1 MRVLR
6 RLLTWRVLGGG
17 DTAAEKVCVL
27 LYLCST
33 DDLQHPVR
41 FEEGNM
47 YYVSS
52 WSEDMHKA
60 LQFLVRFVRHTPTAE
75 TTNTLLTC
83 ACQRGRG

>member
-1 MRVLR
+1 MFADMAHV
-6 RLLTWRVLGGG
+6 WGGG
-17 DTAAEKVCVL
+17 YTAAEKVCVL

-33 DDLQHPVR
+33 DDLQQPVK

-75 TTNTLLTC
+75 QTHTTDTNGDVDDGEKL
-83 ACQRGRG
+83 